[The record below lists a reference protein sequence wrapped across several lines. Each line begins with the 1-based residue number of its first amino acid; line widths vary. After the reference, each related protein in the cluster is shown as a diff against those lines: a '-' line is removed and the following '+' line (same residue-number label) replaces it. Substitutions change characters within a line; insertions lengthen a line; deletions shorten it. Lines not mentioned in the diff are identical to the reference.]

1 MSRHSFIAFIAVALL
16 LSTTAIADH
25 AGSHHWGRT
34 ANPFTLEVHDNVT
47 AAWEPYLAGAQT
59 GWSAAAVLDLNV
71 LWGQP
76 ASSARNCTS
85 ASGRIEVCNAKYG
98 TTGWLSITSMSV
110 SGDHIT
116 KASTKLNDTYFNV
129 APYNAAA
136 WRRYTVCR
144 ELGRTLGLGYQDTTA
159 NNANLGS
166 CMDTTD
172 DPDGGAG
179 GASPSDPSNE
189 HPNAHDYEQLE
200 LVYAHLD
207 GVNTYSLLFDGTAV
221 ALRRPAT
228 AEEILARAGQWG
240 TPLRFDAEGRP
251 TVFLLILGD
260 ERQLTHVLW
269 APLDPFEGRGR
280 DDHFGFGGIARP

>member
-1 MSRHSFIAFIAVALL
+1 MSRYSFVALVASVL
-16 LSTTAIADH
+16 LSTAALADH

-34 ANPFTLEVHDNVT
+34 ANPFTLKVHDNVT
-47 AAWEPYLAGAQT
+47 AAWEPYLAQSQT
-59 GWSAAAVLDLNV
+59 DWSASAVLDLNV

-116 KASTKLNDTYFNV
+116 KVSTKLNDTYFNA
-129 APYNAAA
+129 APYNAPA
-136 WRRYTVCR
+136 WRQYIVCR
-144 ELGRTLGLGYQDTTA
+144 ELGRSLGLGYQDTTA

-179 GASPSDPSNE
+179 GGSPADPSNE
-189 HPNAHDYEQLE
+189 HPNAHDYEE
-200 LVYAHLD
+200 LALIYAHLD
-207 GVNTYSLLFDGTAV
+207 AADTYSLLFDGTAD
-221 ALRRPAT
+221 ALRRPST
-228 AEEILARAGQWG
+228 AEEILAGADQWG
-240 TPLRFDAEGRP
+240 VPIAFDAEGRP
-251 TVFLLILGD
+251 TLFLLTLGHD
-260 ERQLTHVLW
+260 RRLTHVQW
-269 APLDPFEGRGR
+269 APVDPFEDRGR
-280 DDHFGFGGIARP
+280 RNMHGL